1 MPKNLPN
8 ACAIHSANP
17 ALRVKVRSGFV
28 MRTNENFLA
37 KIDPSEVAEIKLLGD
52 PALRTVAQP
61 VDVFDDSTFASE
73 RQLLYSTLLDFRK
86 RNHFGRA
93 ISAPQIGRAMRL
105 IAMHLDG
112 TRHFIINPVI
122 TWASEDRFTM
132 WDDCMS
138 FPTLLVRL
146 ERARSISVHFQ
157 DENGEHKDWNRLDI
171 ATSELLQHEIDH
183 LDGVLAIDRAIDK
196 ESIVLREAYLADPQ
210 YFRKLVDYEIEA

>member
-1 MPKNLPN
+1 MLTEES
-8 ACAIHSANP
+8 SAAN
-17 ALRVKVRSGFV
+17 
-28 MRTNENFLA
+28 NEPF
-37 KIDPSEVAEIKLLGD
+37 KVAEIRLLGD
-52 PALRTVAQP
+52 PALRTVARP
-61 VDVFDDSTFASE
+61 VELFEDAALVSE
-73 RQLLYSTLLDFRK
+73 RLLLYSTLLDFRK

-93 ISAPQIGRAMRL
+93 ISAPQIGRATRL

-112 TRHFIINPVI
+112 THHFIINPVI
-122 TWASEDRFTM
+122 TWASDDCFTM

-157 DENGEHKDWNRLDI
+157 DEKGEHKDWDRLDI

-196 ESIVLREAYLADPQ
+196 ESIVLREAYQADPQ
-210 YFRKLVDYEIEA
+210 HFRKLVDYEIGA

>member
-1 MPKNLPN
+1 MLKSKL
-8 ACAIHSANP
+8 S
-17 ALRVKVRSGFV
+17 V
-28 MRTNENFLA
+28 MRPEDNTGSKGA
-37 KIDPSEVAEIKLLGD
+37 GCDVAEIKLLGD
-52 PALRTVAQP
+52 PALRTVARS
-61 VDVFDDSTFASE
+61 VESFDDAALVSE
-73 RQLLYSTLLDFRK
+73 RLLLYSTLLDFRK

-93 ISAPQIGRAMRL
+93 ISAPQIGRATRL

-112 TRHFIINPVI
+112 TRHFMINPVI
-122 TWASEDRFTM
+122 TWASDDCFTM

-157 DENGEHKDWNRLDI
+157 DENGEHKDWDRLDI

-196 ESIVLREAYLADPQ
+196 ESIVLREAYQADPQ
-210 YFRKLVDYEIEA
+210 YFRKLVEYEIGG